1 MKFAQILVGLP
12 LEGPFDYSIPHQFR
26 ENIKIGSRVRI
37 DFANRRLIGY
47 IVGLSCDSKIKKTKP
62 ILELIDKN
70 PILDDTLLKL
80 TKVLSQYYCCFW
92 SEMIEAALPLFL
104 KNGKRIDIKASNLK
118 PVKKTKKQFPL
129 LIYDQDGSK
138 GRPIYYDKINR
149 CIKEKQDII
158 FLLPEVQDVLK
169 ISKNFEAKFKD
180 RIICLYR
187 TQSQKQS
194 EEAWVKIRNS
204 SGNLIIGTRSAIFAP
219 TLNLGLIIIDK
230 EENRSYKQDQ
240 SPFYHARIASL
251 MRAKIENIQL
261 IISSVSPSLD
271 SYYQAI
277 NKKYKLKFFKKNT
290 LADIRIIDMVQ
301 ELINHRKKTLISL
314 YLENEI
320 RKVMRNGKKVVLFLN
335 RQGFATQLR
344 CRNCGFV
351 ISCPRCSSSL
361 VYHYDQKKLLCRF
374 CNYKTDLLEI
384 CPECNKSYIKYLGQG
399 IEKLES
405 SLYHM
410 FPAAKIIKID
420 KKINIDFDNGQIF
433 LFTKPISLED
443 FDFKDKIGLVGIV
456 ALDTFFNRID
466 FRAAEKAFFVI
477 SQLLNL
483 NPNLFVIQ
491 SYTQNYLLDILK
503 KKNMKR
509 FYTKELNERKEL
521 DFPPFSH
528 FATINLRS
536 KNEENVKNRTFS
548 FYEELNK
555 INIQDIEVLSVNK
568 ANLYKLRGNYR
579 YEILLKT
586 SNPSNL
592 NVFLKKELQEFNHSG
607 IIVNVDVDPF

>member
-70 PILDDTLLKL
+70 PILDDYLLKL
-80 TKVLSQYYCCFW
+80 TKALSQYYCCFW
-92 SEMIEAALPLFL
+92 SEVIESAIPMFL
-104 KNGKRIDIKASNLK
+104 KKGKKIEINSLSLRDK
-118 PVKKTKKQFPL
+118 KKTKKQLPL

-138 GRPIYYDKINR
+138 RRLIYDEKVDFCINHG
-149 CIKEKQDII
+149 QDAI

-169 ISKNFEAKFKD
+169 ISKNFEAKYKN

-204 SGNLIIGTRSAIFAP
+204 KGNLIIGTRSAIFAP

-271 SYYQAI
+271 SYYLAI
-277 NKKYKLKFFKKNT
+277 NKKYKLKFFKKDT

-320 RKVMRNGKKVVLFLN
+320 RKVMHNGKKVILFLN

-420 KKINIDFDNGQIF
+420 KKINIDFNSGQIF
-433 LFTKPISLED
+433 LFTKPVSLED
-443 FDFKDKIGLVGIV
+443 FDSKDKIGLVGIV

-466 FRAAEKAFFVI
+466 FRASEKAFFVI

-483 NPNLFVIQ
+483 NPDLFVIQ

-503 KKNMKR
+503 RKNLKK
-509 FYTKELNERKEL
+509 FYTRELKERKEL

-528 FATINLRS
+528 FAIINLRS
-536 KNEENVKNRTFS
+536 KNEEKVENKALS

-555 INIQDIEVLSVNK
+555 TNTQDVGVLSMNK
-568 ANLYKLRGNYR
+568 ANPYKLRGNYR
-579 YEILLKT
+579 YEIVLKT
-586 SNPSNL
+586 NDPCNL
-592 NVFLKKELQEFNHSG
+592 KSFLKKELQEFRQSG